1 MSSDTTTINSLQKS
15 EKVPSQDVKGSDN
28 TIQSQGLSITE
39 LLGYCAPTI
48 AVFFIFGPMQSVIQ
62 GIYVKYYGLELT
74 AMASIMVLA
83 RLFDAV
89 IDPVVAY
96 LADRHSNSGGS
107 RRPWIFSGGL
117 LLVLSAFFLFAPP
130 GEVSFLSTLFWFLMF
145 YLGLTLFDMPHIS
158 WGAQLAPEY
167 QQRNRLYAFRTSFV
181 FIGVFA
187 FLGLPLLPIFQTHE
201 YSPETLRLGVYLG
214 GGLMLL
220 TLLAFYVYAPEHK
233 SCRPHGEESVLQSL
247 AAIVKNKPLCL
258 FLSGYFINGLSVG
271 MWMGLLYIYLDG
283 YLHLGKYVVITFV
296 LGNICG
302 MATIPLW
309 HWVNQ
314 RFSKFPTW
322 SATLIVFALLSF
334 CYLLIEPGS
343 GPWWP
348 LLITLGAFSS
358 FTYQGVVLPSIMA
371 DIVDYG
377 SLKFGRDRST
387 TYFACW
393 TLTSKAN
400 MGFGAGLGLGL
411 TGLLGFDPA
420 LQINTDQAVWGLL
433 TAFAI
438 LPAILSL
445 CALPLVRRMP
455 ITPQRHAIIRKRI
468 DSLRARAAVSV

>member
-1 MSSDTTTINSLQKS
+1 MQKNENLPGQAVNHSANTT
-15 EKVPSQDVKGSDN
+15 
-28 TIQSQGLSITE
+28 QSKGLSTTE

-48 AVFFIFGPMQSVIQ
+48 AVYFIFGPMQSVIQ

-74 AMASIMVLA
+74 AMAGVMVFA

-96 LADRHSNSGGS
+96 LADRHSNKGGS
-107 RRPWIFSGGL
+107 RRPWIFSGGI
-117 LLVLSAFFLFAPP
+117 LLVFSAFFLFLPP

-181 FIGVFA
+181 FIGIFA
-187 FLGLPLLPIFQTHE
+187 FLGFPLLPIFQTHE
-201 YSPETLRLGVYLG
+201 YSPETLRLGVYMG

-220 TLLAFYVYAPEHK
+220 TLFAFYVYAPEHK
-233 SCRPHGEESVLQSL
+233 ACRPHGEESISQSL
-247 AAIVKNKPLCL
+247 AAIASNKPLCL
-258 FLSGYFINGLSVG
+258 FLGGYLISGLSAGV
-271 MWMGLLYIYLDG
+271 WMGLLYIYLDG
-283 YLHLGKYVVITFV
+283 YLHLGEYVVMAFA

-309 HWVNQ
+309 HWVNR

-322 SATLIVFALLSF
+322 SACLIVFSLLSL
-334 CYLLIEPGS
+334 CYLAIEPG
-343 GPWWP
+343 GAPVWP
-348 LLITLGAFSS
+348 LLITVGLFSS

-377 SLKFGRDRST
+377 ELKFGRDRST
-387 TYFACW
+387 IYFACW

-400 MGFGAGLGLGL
+400 MGIGAGIGLGV
-411 TGLLGFDPA
+411 TGWLGFDPA
-420 LQINTDQAVWGLL
+420 LQVNTENAVQGLL
-433 TAFAI
+433 IAFAI
-438 LPAILSL
+438 IPAILSL

-455 ITPQRHAIIRKRI
+455 ITPKRHAIIRKRI
-468 DSLRARAAVSV
+468 ESLRARKAVGV